1 MFIQMYVWFLDLKVP
16 YKGNNM
22 EVISEGSDDSRFLD
36 KGTESISIHFQ
47 LLSFL

>member
-1 MFIQMYVWFLDLKVP
+1 MYVWFLDLKVP

-22 EVISEGSDDSRFLD
+22 EVISEGSDDSKLLD
-36 KGTESISIHFQ
+36 KGTESISTNSQ